1 MSENDLEVM
10 CGYIRAT
17 AETFGQQLS
26 PQATLMM
33 AVDLENFGI
42 DAVKTALAR
51 VRREATRLSLREVLD
66 KLSQAGGWLS
76 SDEAWAVAIE
86 AQDERATVVW
96 TLEAA
101 KAFQEAKPL
110 LDMGDKI
117 GARMAFKGAYERCVS
132 QAMSEGQRP
141 EVLPCYGHDANARES
156 AINKAIAQGRI
167 SQDAALPYQQNNA
180 IGWNAT
186 KLLTSDCEPPNDAP
200 ADVIAR
206 LKAMKESMKPRDKE
220 AERQARDAL
229 QRQKEQERKKYWA
242 AVSAAKL
249 KEMQGLED
257 ENAAK

>member
-1 MSENDLEVM
+1 MMQDDLETM
-10 CGYIRAT
+10 CAHIRAT

-33 AVDLENFGI
+33 AADLEDFGLQ
-42 DAVKTALAR
+42 AVTGALAR
-51 VRREATRLSLREVLD
+51 VRRECTRLNLREVLD
-66 KLSQAGGWLS
+66 KLAQAGGWIS

-117 GARMAFKGAYERCVS
+117 GARMAFKAAYERCVS
-132 QAMSEGQRP
+132 QAMSDGKQP
-141 EVLPCYGHDANARES
+141 KSIPSFGHDSYAREAALS
-156 AINKAIAQGRI
+156 KAIQQGRI

-186 KLLTSDCEPPNDAP
+186 KLLTSEFELPSDAP

-206 LKAMKESMKPRDKE
+206 LKAMKASMKPRDKE
-220 AERQARDAL
+220 AERLAREEVQRKKEQAR
-229 QRQKEQERKKYWA
+229 KEYWA
-242 AVSAAKL
+242 KIVEQKL
-249 KEMQGLED
+249 KEDQESTESD
-257 ENAAK
+257 SK

>member
-1 MSENDLEVM
+1 MMQDDLETM
-10 CGYIRAT
+10 CAHIRAT

-33 AVDLENFGI
+33 AADLEGFGLQ
-42 DAVKTALAR
+42 AVTGALAR
-51 VRREATRLSLREVLD
+51 VRRECTRLNLREVLD
-66 KLSQAGGWLS
+66 KLAQAGGWLS

-110 LDMGDKI
+110 LDIGDKI

-186 KLLTSDCEPPNDAP
+186 KLLTSEFELPSDAP

-206 LKAMKESMKPRDKE
+206 LKAIKESMKPRDKE
-220 AERQARDAL
+220 AERLAREEV
-229 QRQKEQERKKYWA
+229 QRKKEQDRKAYWA
-242 AVSAAKL
+242 QITAEKL
-249 KEMQGLED
+249 NEIKEE
-257 ENAAK
+257 K

>member
-1 MSENDLEVM
+1 MMQDDLETM
-10 CGYIRAT
+10 CAHIRAT

-33 AVDLENFGI
+33 AADLEGFGLQ
-42 DAVKTALAR
+42 AVTGALAR
-51 VRREATRLSLREVLD
+51 VRRECTRLNLREVLD
-66 KLSQAGGWLS
+66 KLAQAGGWLS

-96 TLEAA
+96 TLESA
-101 KAFQEAKPL
+101 KSFQEAKPL

-117 GARMAFKGAYERCVS
+117 GARMAFKAAYERCVS

-141 EVLPCYGHDANARES
+141 ESIASLGHDAHSREAALS
-156 AINKAIAQGRI
+156 KAVQQGRI

-186 KLLTSDCEPPNDAP
+186 KLLTSECEPPSDAP

-206 LKAMKESMKPRDKE
+206 LKAMKASMRPRDKE
-220 AERQARDAL
+220 AERLAREEA
-229 QRQKEQERKKYWA
+229 QRKKEQDRKDYWARITAEKLKQQKEEK
-242 AVSAAKL
+242 
-249 KEMQGLED
+249 
-257 ENAAK
+257 

>member
-1 MSENDLEVM
+1 MSNEELKTICAHVA
-10 CGYIRAT
+10 AT

-33 AVDLENFGI
+33 ANDLQSFGLQ
-42 DAVKTALAR
+42 AVINALAR
-51 VRREATRLSLREVLD
+51 VRREATRLTLREVLD

-117 GARMAFKGAYERCVS
+117 GARMAFKAAYERCVS
-132 QAMSEGQRP
+132 QAMSDGKQP
-141 EVLPCYGHDANARES
+141 KSIPSFGHDSYAREAALS
-156 AINKAIAQGRI
+156 KAIQQGRI

-186 KLLTSDCEPPNDAP
+186 KLLTSECEPPSDAP

-206 LKAMKESMKPRDKE
+206 LKAMKASMKPRDKE
-220 AERQARDAL
+220 AERLAREEL
-229 QRQKEQERKKYWA
+229 QRKKEQDRKDYWA
-242 AVSAAKL
+242 RITAEKL
-249 KEMQGLED
+249 KQQKDGNEELE
-257 ENAAK
+257 

>member
-1 MSENDLEVM
+1 MSNEDLKTICAHVA
-10 CGYIRAT
+10 AT

-33 AVDLENFGI
+33 ANDLQSFGLQ
-42 DAVKTALAR
+42 AVINALAR
-51 VRREATRLSLREVLD
+51 VRREATRLTLREVLD

-156 AINKAIAQGRI
+156 AITKAIAQGRI

-186 KLLTSDCEPPNDAP
+186 KLLTSECEPPIDAP

-206 LKAMKESMKPRDKE
+206 LKAMKASMKPRDNE
-220 AERQARDAL
+220 AERLAREEV
-229 QRQKEQERKKYWA
+229 QRKKEQDRKDYWA
-242 AVSAAKL
+242 QITAEKL
-249 KEMQGLED
+249 NEIKD
-257 ENAAK
+257 EK

>member
-1 MSENDLEVM
+1 MMQDDLETM
-10 CGYIRAT
+10 CAHIRAT

-33 AVDLENFGI
+33 AADLEGFGLQ
-42 DAVKTALAR
+42 AVTGALAR
-51 VRREATRLSLREVLD
+51 VRRECTRLNLREVLD
-66 KLSQAGGWLS
+66 KLAQAGGWLS

-156 AINKAIAQGRI
+156 AITKAIAQGRI

-186 KLLTSDCEPPNDAP
+186 KLLTSEFELPIDAP

-206 LKAMKESMKPRDKE
+206 LKAMKASMKPRDKE
-220 AERQARDAL
+220 AERLAREEA
-229 QRQKEQERKKYWA
+229 QRKKEQDRKDYWARITAEKLKQQKEEK
-242 AVSAAKL
+242 
-249 KEMQGLED
+249 
-257 ENAAK
+257 

>member
-1 MSENDLEVM
+1 MSNEDLKTICAHVA
-10 CGYIRAT
+10 AT

-33 AVDLENFGI
+33 ANDLQSFGLQ
-42 DAVKTALAR
+42 AVINALAR
-51 VRREATRLSLREVLD
+51 VRREATRLTLREVLD

-101 KAFQEAKPL
+101 KSFQEAKPL

-132 QAMSEGQRP
+132 QAMSEGRRP

-156 AINKAIAQGRI
+156 AITKAIAQGRI

-186 KLLTSDCEPPNDAP
+186 KLLTSECEPPSDAP

-206 LKAMKESMKPRDKE
+206 LKAMKASMKPRDKE
-220 AERQARDAL
+220 AERLARDEVQRKKEQAR
-229 QRQKEQERKKYWA
+229 KEYWA
-242 AVSAAKL
+242 KIVEQKL
-249 KEMQGLED
+249 KEDQESD
-257 ENAAK
+257 SK